1 MYYKLVWDDKNE
13 ILSWKWCLY
22 EPPRMILEESSQS
35 FSKYRDCLNDLII
48 NRFKGQQLPPR
59 GDIDSHAGCRYDLGN
74 GVKEF
79 EFLWKQKENNS
90 NEECAIKA
98 LRIIA
103 INELITITQNGEEII
118 NEDYGNPNH
127 SSIKPDPL
135 KLEIDIGAT
144 GRWESVNNGY
154 GFIRFK
160 QATT

>member
-1 MYYKLVWDDKNE
+1 MNYKLVWDDNNE
-13 ILSWKWCLY
+13 ILSWKWRLY
-22 EPPRMILEESSQS
+22 EPPRVILEESSQS

-90 NEECAIKA
+90 NEDCAIKA

-118 NEDYGNPNH
+118 NETHGDSP
-127 SSIKPDPL
+127 IKSDPL
-135 KLEIDIGAT
+135 KLEIDIGAI
-144 GRWESVNNGY
+144 GRWESVSDGY

-160 QATT
+160 QATTQ